1 MRISS
6 PSLIPNQVPEFVR
19 SDYPTFVS
27 FVEAYYEYLDNNN
40 VDISDLRDL
49 DTTIDDFIQYFRREL
64 AVNLPENI
72 TVDDKLLLENIKKHY
87 LAKGSEASY
96 KLLFRLLYNKPVELK
111 YPGTQMMRASDGRWQ
126 QDVSL
131 FVKVSTGT
139 PDLIE
144 GKLVDVVKPNATFK
158 VLVDR
163 RQYVEIEVD
172 RIVQLSD
179 SVYEIFIDRRFFG
192 NIEVGDI
199 IRYETIFAATVVST
213 TSKLG
218 IIQAGTGF
226 KAGQLFE
233 LKNGSGVRS
242 ILKITRVDSSGAIIA
257 AEFIKFG
264 VGYNTDFTIS
274 INASQDYFSKT
285 NALSLASTLINGQ
298 NITINEATQGN
309 SEQGYINIV
318 DYTVNAGG
326 STWAGYWDGTYAGST
341 VREFSTISTA
351 TVITSLG
358 KESAIIKVTLG
369 PLANYPGYYTS
380 NAGFLSDAV
389 FIQDSRYYQAFS
401 YVLKIDER
409 LASYKSAVRTMVHP
423 AGTAL
428 FGEYQISNTFD
439 VSAALQSVVRIL
451 SINTKDSVLM
461 VDLGDTLGGLKFDI
475 QKRLD
480 DYPTIIDSPA
490 LITGKLFADENISTP
505 TDYASLFTTKPID
518 DNISTPTDSITT
530 IGTGKALTETLD
542 LSVDTTVFTLGKSA
556 TDSISF
562 NDLAEILIFT
572 TAKYLTDSTPYE
584 SQEEGYLALN
594 PYSEG
599 NYFAVTPIIYD
610 NTIDATW
617 RTNIQTYVMF
627 DGVYNTAAAAT
638 LKMGMDRTKYYQGV
652 FPVYDY
658 TLSMDNNH
666 GGSIL
671 IGEVYGNIDFSYN

>member
-27 FVEAYYEYLDNNN
+27 FVEAYYEYLDNNG

-111 YPGTQMMRASDGRWQ
+111 YPGTQMLRASDGRWQ
-126 QDVSL
+126 QDVSI

-179 SVYEIFIDRRFFG
+179 NVYEIFIDRRFFG
-192 NIEVGDI
+192 NIEIGDI

-218 IIQAGTGF
+218 IAQTGTGF

-233 LKNGSGVRS
+233 LKNGTGVRS
-242 ILKITRVDSSGAIIA
+242 ILKITRVDSTGAIIA

-264 VGYNTDFTIS
+264 VGYNTDFTVS
-274 INASQDYFSKT
+274 INANQDYFSKT

-298 NITINEATQGN
+298 NITINEATPGN
-309 SEQGYINIV
+309 AEQGYINIV
-318 DYTVNAGG
+318 DYTVNSGG
-326 STWAGYWDGTYAGST
+326 STWNGYWDGTYAGNT
-341 VREFSTISTA
+341 VREFSTVASLNVVT
-351 TVITSLG
+351 TLG
-358 KESAIIKVTLG
+358 KEAAIIKVNLG

-380 NAGFLSDAV
+380 NAGFLSDAIY
-389 FIQDSRYYQAFS
+389 IQDSRYYQAFS

-428 FGEYQISNTFD
+428 FGEYQISNSFD
-439 VSAALQSVVRIL
+439 VSAALESVVRIL
-451 SINTKDSVLM
+451 SINTKDFVTM
-461 VDLGDTLGGLKFDI
+461 VDLGDTLGGLKFNI

-480 DYPTIIDSPA
+480 DYPVIVDTPA
-490 LITGKLFADENISTP
+490 LITGKLFADEAISTP
-505 TDYASLFTTKPID
+505 TDYATLLTTKNLS
-518 DNISTPTDSITT
+518 DNIDPPTDAITT
-530 IGTGKALTETLD
+530 IGTGKSLTETLD
-542 LSVDTTVFTLGKSA
+542 LSVDTTVITLGKSL
-556 TDSISF
+556 TDSF
-562 NDLAEILIFT
+562 NLADIQEILIFT

-584 SQEEGYLALN
+584 PQEEGYLAMN

-617 RTNIQTYVMF
+617 TTNIQGYVMYN
-627 DGVYNTAAAAT
+627 GVYNTAAAST
-638 LKMGMDRTKYYQGV
+638 RKLGMDRVQYYQGF
-652 FPVYDY
+652 FPVYTY

-666 GGSIL
+666 GGSVL
-671 IGEVYGNIDFSYN
+671 VGDVYGNFDFSIN